1 MPRKPRITAVPVEQV
16 QPVLTL
22 SASDQRE
29 EGLMVARD
37 EKTDAEQMTEILQEV
52 KEEPREAVLDAPV
65 VVKPKAKRASRAKP
79 PVGVPGTKE
88 EPEKEEPKEEAKE
101 EPKKEAKEEH
111 KGDDKV
117 GCPDCG
123 KQISAKTLKYSHGP
137 SSSSKKQKKG
147 DDEFAKTLHTAKQIA
162 HEIGGEHGANA
173 SNAFAMLESL
183 DKVPDHVIERHIRTR
198 QRVERATRRE
208 TMMNNLMQTA
218 F

>member
-1 MPRKPRITAVPVEQV
+1 MPRKPRITAVPVDQV
-16 QPVLTL
+16 QP
-22 SASDQRE
+22 D
-29 EGLMVARD
+29 EGLVVAMD

-52 KEEPREAVLDAPV
+52 KEEPKVAVSDAV
-65 VVKPKAKRASRAKP
+65 VEVKPKAKRASRAKP
-79 PVGVPGTKE
+79 KE
-88 EPEKEEPKEEAKE
+88 QPIKEEPKEEAKE
-101 EPKKEAKEEH
+101 EAKEKPKEEH

-123 KQISAKTLKYSHGP
+123 KQMSAKTLKYSHGP
-137 SSSSKKQKKG
+137 NCSSKKQKKG

-183 DKVPDHVIERHIRTR
+183 DKVPDHMIERHIRTR
-198 QRVERATRRE
+198 QRAERATRRE
-208 TMMNNLMQTA
+208 MMLNNLMQTA

>member
-1 MPRKPRITAVPVEQV
+1 MPRRPRITAAPVDQV
-16 QPVLTL
+16 QP
-22 SASDQRE
+22 E
-29 EGLMVARD
+29 EGLVVARD

-52 KEEPREAVLDAPV
+52 QQEPKEEPKETVSAAPV

-79 PVGVPGTKE
+79 KE
-88 EPEKEEPKEEAKE
+88 EPEKEEQKEEAKEEPKEEAKE
-101 EPKKEAKEEH
+101 EPKEEH

-123 KQISAKTLKYSHGP
+123 KQMSAKTLKYSHGP
-137 SSSSKKQKKG
+137 NCSSKKQKKG
-147 DDEFAKTLHTAKQIA
+147 DEEFAKTLRTAKQIA

-173 SNAFAMLESL
+173 LDAFAMLESL

-198 QRVERATRRE
+198 QRAERATRRE
-208 TMMNNLMQTA
+208 MMMNNLMQSA